1 MANKIL
7 SYKLLCD
14 FCGEKTPFKNLRQVP
29 LRIDKNSK
37 NQNLFGFI
45 CTTCEEG
52 NKKMTL
58 ENQKIKSF
66 VGKTKSKNEQSIFD
80 EEDAND

>member
-7 SYKLLCD
+7 TYKLTCD
-14 FCGEKTPFKNLRQVP
+14 FCGERCQFKNLRQVP

-45 CTTCEEG
+45 CNTCEIG
-52 NKKMTL
+52 NKKLTADG
-58 ENQKIKSF
+58 QKIKSF
-66 VGKTKSKNEQSIFD
+66 VGKTKAKNEASIFD
-80 EEDAND
+80 EEDSDE